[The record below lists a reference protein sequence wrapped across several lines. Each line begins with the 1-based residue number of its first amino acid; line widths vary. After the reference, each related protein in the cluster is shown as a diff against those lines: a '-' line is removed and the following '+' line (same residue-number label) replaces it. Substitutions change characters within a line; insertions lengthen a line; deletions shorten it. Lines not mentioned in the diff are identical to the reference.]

1 MSDKGAL
8 SNPVLLIE
16 GTPGR
21 LNDVARRIR
30 LQGAEPVIACGT
42 AEAAGLIPT
51 HGLLP
56 EAEHGIAAVLVD
68 ASLASRTLKKEL
80 SRLRT
85 AAGGLELFYVAI
97 GEEPTSALRK
107 KLRGAGIRS
116 ALWEPF
122 DDATLRF
129 QLNRAWNADR
139 DDHKRANPRIPTY
152 LHAQI
157 GGGQRVKD
165 GVVYSLSIQG
175 AFIETPRAS
184 MAGAMV
190 DVAIRLPNCFV
201 ETKAR
206 VVFANV
212 PGNLQRPNLPLGM
225 AVRFEALDAPAS
237 RKLKT
242 YVKDRLAKL
251 EV

>member
-1 MSDKGAL
+1 MSIVAAAT
-8 SNPVLLIE
+8 SPVILIE
-16 GTPGR
+16 GAPGR
-21 LNDVARRIR
+21 LNELARRIR
-30 LQGAEPVIACGT
+30 LQGGDPVIAESIG
-42 AEAAGLIPT
+42 EAQ
-51 HGLLP
+51 GLLGEP
-56 EAEHGIAAVLVD
+56 DACMSVAAMVIDV
-68 ASLASRTLKKEL
+68 SLASRSLKKEL
-80 SRLRT
+80 TQLRKAARSLELSFLAVGEPASPATRKRLRQ
-85 AAGGLELFYVAI
+85 AGVRF
-97 GEEPTSALRK
+97 
-107 KLRGAGIRS
+107 

-139 DDHKRANPRIPTY
+139 DDHKRAKPRIPTY

-165 GVVYSLSIQG
+165 GFVYSLSIQG

-184 MAGAMV
+184 MAGATV
-190 DVAIRLPNCFV
+190 PLAIRLPGCFI

-225 AVRFEALDAPAS
+225 AVRFEELDAATS
-237 RKLKT
+237 KKLKA
-242 YVKDRLAKL
+242 YVKERVTEL

>member
-1 MSDKGAL
+1 MSARI
-8 SNPVLLIE
+8 SNPVILVE
-16 GTPGR
+16 ATPGR
-21 LNDVARRIR
+21 LGELARRIR
-30 LQGAEPVIACGT
+30 LQGAEPVVAVGT
-42 AEAAGLIPT
+42 DEARSVMPQPGAD
-51 HGLLP
+51 
-56 EAEHGIAAVLVD
+56 AGIAAALID
-68 ASLASRTLKKEL
+68 AGLASRGLKKDL
-80 SRLRT
+80 QRLR
-85 AAGGLELFYVAI
+85 ASAGALDLFYLAV
-97 GEEPTSALRK
+97 GEPPDSSARK
-107 KLRGAGIRS
+107 KLRAAGIRF

-152 LHAQI
+152 LHAQV

-165 GVVYSLSIQG
+165 GVVYNLSIQG

-184 MAGAMV
+184 MAGASV
-190 DVAIRLPNCFV
+190 EIAIRLPGCFI
-201 ETKAR
+201 ETRAR

-225 AVRFEALDAPAS
+225 AVRFESLDSQTS
-237 RKLKT
+237 RKLKA
-242 YVKDRLAKL
+242 YVRERLAQL

>member
-1 MSDKGAL
+1 MAARVT
-8 SNPVLLIE
+8 NPVLLVE
-16 GTPGR
+16 GSPGR
-21 LNDVARRIR
+21 TSDLARRIR
-30 LQGAEPVIACGT
+30 LQGAEPIQAVGI
-42 AEAAGLIPT
+42 AEAAGL
-51 HGLLP
+51 LP
-56 EAEHGIAAVLVD
+56 APGADTGICAVVVD
-68 ASLASRTLKKEL
+68 AELASRGLKKEL
-80 SRLRT
+80 QRLR
-85 AAGGLELFYVAI
+85 AGAGGLDLFYLAF
-97 GEEPTSALRK
+97 GEAPENSARRQLRSADV
-107 KLRGAGIRS
+107 RH

-152 LHAQI
+152 LHAQV

-165 GVVYSLSIQG
+165 GVVYSLSVQG

-184 MAGAMV
+184 MAGALV
-190 DVAIRLPNCFV
+190 ELAVRLPSCFI
-201 ETKAR
+201 ETQAR

-225 AVRFEALDAPAS
+225 AVRFESLDAATS
-237 RKLKT
+237 KQLKSF
-242 YVKDRLAKL
+242 VKDRLSEL

>member
-1 MSDKGAL
+1 MSNSGSL
-8 SNPVLLIE
+8 SNPVVLIE

-21 LNDVARRIR
+21 LNELARRIR
-30 LQGAEPVIACGT
+30 LQGAEPIQACGT
-42 AEAAGLIPT
+42 AEAAGL
-51 HGLLP
+51 LP
-56 EAEHGIAAVLVD
+56 AADLGIAAVLID
-68 ASLASRTLKKEL
+68 ISLASRSLKKDL
-80 SRLRT
+80 MRLRT
-85 AAGGLELFYVAI
+85 AARGLELFYLAV
-97 GEEPTSALRK
+97 GEVPAAGVRK
-107 KLRGAGIRS
+107 KLRAAGVRF

-122 DDATLRF
+122 DDAALRF

-139 DDHKRANPRIPTY
+139 DDHKRTNPRIPTY

-165 GVVYSLSIQG
+165 GVVYSLSLQG
-175 AFIETPRAS
+175 AFLETPRAS
-184 MAGAMV
+184 MSGAVV
-190 DVAIRLPNCFV
+190 DLAIRLPNCFV

-225 AVRFEALDAPAS
+225 AVRFENFDAQTS
-237 RKLKT
+237 KKLKT
-242 YVKDRLAKL
+242 YIKERLAEL

>member
-1 MSDKGAL
+1 MAARA
-8 SNPVLLIE
+8 SNPVVLIE

-21 LNDVARRIR
+21 LNELARRIR
-30 LQGAEPVIACGT
+30 LQGAEPIMACGVSD
-42 AEAAGLIPT
+42 AM
-51 HGLLP
+51 GLLP
-56 EAEHGIAAVLVD
+56 HPGADTGIAAVVVD
-68 ASLASRTLKKEL
+68 ATLASRGLKKEL
-80 SRLRT
+80 QRLR
-85 AAGGLELFYVAI
+85 AAGNGLEIFYLAF
-97 GEEPTSALRK
+97 GEKPENSPRKQLRAADV
-107 KLRGAGIRS
+107 RY

-139 DDHKRANPRIPTY
+139 DDHKRSNPRIPTY
-152 LHAQI
+152 LHAQV

-184 MAGAMV
+184 MSGAQV
-190 DVAIRLPNCFV
+190 QLAIRLPTCFI
-201 ETKAR
+201 ETDAR

-225 AVRFEALDAPAS
+225 AVRFESLDAQTS
-237 RKLKT
+237 KKLKG
-242 YVKDRLAKL
+242 YVKERLAGL

>member
-1 MSDKGAL
+1 MPARA
-8 SNPVLLIE
+8 SNPVVLIE
-16 GTPGR
+16 GSPGR
-21 LNDVARRIR
+21 LNELARRIR
-30 LQGAEPVIACGT
+30 LQGAEPIVAAGT
-42 AEAAGLIPT
+42 AEAGS
-51 HGLLP
+51 LLP
-56 EAEHGIAAVLVD
+56 EPGADSSIAAVLID
-68 ASLASRTLKKEL
+68 ASLAGRGLKKDL
-80 SRLRT
+80 QRLR
-85 AAGGLELFYVAI
+85 AAARGLELFFLAV
-97 GEEPTSALRK
+97 GETPEPAVRK
-107 KLRGAGIRS
+107 KLRSAGIRYS
-116 ALWEPF
+116 LWDSF

-139 DDHKRANPRIPTY
+139 DDHKRSNPRIPTY
-152 LHAQI
+152 LHAQV

-184 MAGAMV
+184 MAGASV
-190 DVAIRLPNCFV
+190 ELAVRLPTCFI

-225 AVRFEALDAPAS
+225 AVRFESLDAQTS
-237 RKLKT
+237 KKLKA
-242 YVKDRLAKL
+242 YVKDRLAQL

>member
-1 MSDKGAL
+1 MSASGSL

-16 GTPGR
+16 ATPGR
-21 LNDVARRIR
+21 LNEVARRIR
-30 LQGAEPVIACGT
+30 LQGAAPQIASGA
-42 AEAAGLIPT
+42 AEAAD
-51 HGLLP
+51 LLP
-56 EAEHGIAAVLVD
+56 GGDLGVAAVLVD
-68 ASLASRTLKKEL
+68 AALASRTLKKDL
-80 SRLRT
+80 GRLQT
-85 AAGGLELFYVAI
+85 AAGGLELYYVAV
-97 GEEPTSALRK
+97 GEEPGNPARK
-107 KLRGAGIRS
+107 KLRAAGIRS

-139 DDHKRANPRIPTY
+139 DDHKRAHPRIPTY

-165 GVVYSLSIQG
+165 GVVYSLSVQG

-184 MAGAMV
+184 MSGAV
-190 DVAIRLPNCFV
+190 VEVAIRLPNCFV

-225 AVRFEALDAPAS
+225 AVRFEELDPQAS
-237 RKLKT
+237 RKLKA
-242 YVKDRLAKL
+242 YVKERLARL